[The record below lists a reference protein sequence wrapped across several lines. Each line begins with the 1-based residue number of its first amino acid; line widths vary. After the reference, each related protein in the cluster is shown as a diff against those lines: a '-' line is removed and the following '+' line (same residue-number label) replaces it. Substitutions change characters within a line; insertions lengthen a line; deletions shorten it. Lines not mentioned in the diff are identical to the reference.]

1 MYDAI
6 QGLTVDTHQAS
17 RVSFRWDGT
26 KMVIRH
32 IDHDSAAGCIG
43 SACPDSSISCV
54 CLVWPVFVLDSLN
67 GLLVGRILQSLLC
80 HANGCGKGCVDP
92 GVHCKLGWE
101 GVTARGACFLALCNP
116 LLEASQAEVVLTG
129 SLYHRCCC
137 CSGTK
142 HLLQFDFCQASTA
155 KLASLGASL
164 LTYRDRS
171 STKLHAHGT
180 FQAVVKHGWLNR
192 ACLSFTLFV

>member
-6 QGLTVDTHQAS
+6 QGWVDDTHQAS

-54 CLVWPVFVLDSLN
+54 CLVRPVFVLDSLN
-67 GLLVGRILQSLLC
+67 SLLVRRILQSLLS
-80 HANGCGKGCVDP
+80 HANGCGEGCVDP

-101 GVTARGACFLALCNP
+101 GVTTRGACLLALCNP
-116 LLEASQAEVVLTG
+116 FFEASQAEVVLTR
-129 SLYHRCCC
+129 SLYHRCCWR
-137 CSGTK
+137 SVTK
-142 HLLQFDFCQASTA
+142 QL
-155 KLASLGASL
+155 
-164 LTYRDRS
+164 
-171 STKLHAHGT
+171 
-180 FQAVVKHGWLNR
+180 
-192 ACLSFTLFV
+192 